1 MASHE
6 TSNHDLDRG
15 LWSFDLL
22 NDEFALPARHNAA
35 DNASLDPLQV
45 SPADVSEDAWWAP
58 LPAELD
64 IGFQEPVILGENGRH
79 LNDFTSLLA
88 LTNDT
93 SPSSSSFAHPHQLEQ
108 NPVLASSEACQTTH
122 STTSPDVDDAVTP
135 PKIGTRFTRESIRI
149 LKSWLAAHK
158 DSPYPDEAQK
168 RRLQERTGLNRT
180 QLMNWLANARR
191 RNKSLGL
198 RTAASQQFEQPKP
211 ISIPRP
217 PTPAFRDGSSL
228 NPLERWVESPPEHEP
243 ASAFDIARAVASNSP
258 LAENS
263 AGSPSF
269 DPSGYPRRTP
279 SAGSVD
285 TSRSSGGSF
294 SSANSY
300 GSQSSL
306 NTFEPFRHAR
316 SRRRKRAFKRSGPR
330 TPLSAAGKTFQCTFC
345 TETFGRKY
353 DWQRHENSLHLP
365 LERWICAPAGPR
377 CPNPTNDNLECCV
390 FCGLAD
396 PSDQHINSHHYSE
409 CQNRAPEERTFNR
422 KDHLRQ
428 HLRLFHS
435 VSYSE
440 WSMEQWRVPT
450 PDIRSRCGFCH
461 RTMTTWEE
469 RADHL
474 ANHFKL
480 GKTMADWDGDWGF
493 DLPIL
498 QIIENAIPPYII
510 ETERHTPFPFQGSR
524 APVETPRSAYEL
536 IKLELAYFMQKY
548 FDNNGNMPTIE
559 TMQLEACRII
569 LASKTGTEREEKSQA
584 SWLEDLIL
592 SNQDLLQKARLG
604 SIRSPRESRLSSMKI
619 NGKKDMFEG
628 CAFESQLQ
636 DFVRARTSETPI
648 TDHELQQ
655 EACRV
660 VVNIERISL
669 TPSDFIAT
677 WLARLIHSSTNWLSH
692 FRQRMNIPQISGVDT
707 KLSSA
712 FHDYAQLDLTRDTQT
727 RSSPDLDME
736 MGSLSPPTLGMPCKA
751 RSQTEAD
758 FWLSAFHSFPEP
770 TKHAPV
776 QTTAAILPNPTA
788 SDGKASGVN
797 NSEVMQ
803 RSSDQQSL
811 LDARSIMMKTNGF
824 FLGGPNF
831 YRWIAEELHRWAI
844 ATMSPHNPAQH
855 VPTDEEIQHYA
866 RWIAYNDG
874 DPLNQ
879 TVADNPYWLAHFK
892 RKAGIAGNES
902 GDKGPG

>member
-1 MASHE
+1 M
-6 TSNHDLDRG
+6 L
-15 LWSFDLL
+15 
-22 NDEFALPARHNAA
+22 
-35 DNASLDPLQV
+35 
-45 SPADVSEDAWWAP
+45 
-58 LPAELD
+58 
-64 IGFQEPVILGENGRH
+64 
-79 LNDFTSLLA
+79 
-88 LTNDT
+88 
-93 SPSSSSFAHPHQLEQ
+93 
-108 NPVLASSEACQTTH
+108 
-122 STTSPDVDDAVTP
+122 
-135 PKIGTRFTRESIRI
+135 
-149 LKSWLAAHK
+149 
-158 DSPYPDEAQK
+158 
-168 RRLQERTGLNRT
+168 
-180 QLMNWLANARR
+180 
-191 RNKSLGL
+191 
-198 RTAASQQFEQPKP
+198 
-211 ISIPRP
+211 
-217 PTPAFRDGSSL
+217 
-228 NPLERWVESPPEHEP
+228 
-243 ASAFDIARAVASNSP
+243 
-258 LAENS
+258 
-263 AGSPSF
+263 
-269 DPSGYPRRTP
+269 
-279 SAGSVD
+279 
-285 TSRSSGGSF
+285 
-294 SSANSY
+294 
-300 GSQSSL
+300 
-306 NTFEPFRHAR
+306 
-316 SRRRKRAFKRSGPR
+316 
-330 TPLSAAGKTFQCTFC
+330 
-345 TETFGRKY
+345 
-353 DWQRHENSLHLP
+353 SLH
-365 LERWICAPAGPR
+365 
-377 CPNPTNDNLECCV
+377 V
-390 FCGLAD
+390 
-396 PSDQHINSHHYSE
+396 
-409 CQNRAPEERTFNR
+409 RT
-422 KDHLRQ
+422 
-428 HLRLFHS
+428 S
-435 VSYSE
+435 
-440 WSMEQWRVPT
+440 T
-450 PDIRSRCGFCH
+450 
-461 RTMTTWEE
+461 
-469 RADHL
+469 
-474 ANHFKL
+474 
-480 GKTMADWDGDWGF
+480 
-493 DLPIL
+493 L
-498 QIIENAIPPYII
+498 QPCWALLTLQQDII

-712 FHDYAQLDLTRDTQT
+712 FHDYAQLDLTRDTQA

-866 RWIAYNDG
+866 RWIAYN
-874 DPLNQ
+874 
-879 TVADNPYWLAHFK
+879 
-892 RKAGIAGNES
+892 E
-902 GDKGPG
+902 

>member
-6 TSNHDLDRG
+6 TSSHDLDRG

-22 NDEFALPARHNAA
+22 NDEFTLPARHNAA
-35 DNASLDPLQV
+35 DNASLDPLQA

-64 IGFQEPVILGENGRH
+64 IGFQEPVSLGENGQH
-79 LNDFTSLLA
+79 LNDFTSLLN
-88 LTNDT
+88 LTNDA
-93 SPSSSSFAHPHQLEQ
+93 SSSSFAHPHRLEQ
-108 NPVLASSEACQTTH
+108 NPVLSSPEACQTTH
-122 STTSPDVDDAVTP
+122 PTTSPDVDDVVTP

-198 RTAASQQFEQPKP
+198 RTASSEQFEQPRP

-243 ASAFDIARAVASNSP
+243 ASAFDIARAVASNSSFN
-258 LAENS
+258 EES

-269 DPSGYPRRTP
+269 DPSGYPHRTP

-306 NTFEPFRHAR
+306 KTFEPFRHAR

-365 LERWICAPAGPR
+365 LERWICAPAGPC
-377 CPNPTNDNLECCV
+377 CPNPTNDNLESCV
-390 FCGLAD
+390 FCGLAN
-396 PSDQHINSHHYSE
+396 PSDQHIESHHYSE
-409 CQNRAPEERTFNR
+409 CQDRAPEERTFNR

-428 HLRLFHS
+428 HLRLFHN

-440 WSMEQWRVPT
+440 WSMQQWRVPT
-450 PDIRSRCGFCH
+450 PNIRSRCGFCH
-461 RTMTTWEE
+461 RTMTSWEE

-498 QIIENAIPPYII
+498 QIIENAIPP
-510 ETERHTPFPFQGSR
+510 
-524 APVETPRSAYEL
+524 AYEL

-569 LASKTGTEREEKSQA
+569 LASKTGAEREEKSQA

-619 NGKKDMFEG
+619 NGKIDMFEG

-660 VVNIERISL
+660 VVNIEKISL

-677 WLARLIHSSTNWLSH
+677 WLARLIHSSTDWLYH
-692 FRQRMNIPQISGVDT
+692 FRQRMTIPQISEVDT
-707 KLSSA
+707 KFSSA
-712 FHDYAQLDLTRDTQT
+712 SHDYAQLDLTRDTQT
-727 RSSPDLDME
+727 RSSQDLDKE
-736 MGSLSPPTLGMPCKA
+736 MGGLSPPTLGMPCKA

-776 QTTAAILPNPTA
+776 QTTAALHPNPTA
-788 SDGKASGVN
+788 SDGKASG
-797 NSEVMQ
+797 
-803 RSSDQQSL
+803 SL

-902 GDKGPG
+902 GDKEPG